1 LKESPHFDRPWKGL
15 FSTVS
20 MEMSNAS
27 VACSQIP
34 VLLGD
39 EGLIKKIRKSFLFL
53 PFD

>member
-1 LKESPHFDRPWKGL
+1 
-15 FSTVS
+15 

-39 EGLIKKIRKSFLFL
+39 EGLIKKIRKSFCFCHLIAQAQTENY
-53 PFD
+53 